1 MKGIKVY
8 KPPERAAPVA
18 RFIDSLD
25 AKQREKVIR
34 QLVVLPNTP
43 RASLREP
50 HYKHFTLERY
60 RELYELRERGKV
72 LVRIIFAI
80 QPDGEILLLHAFV
93 KRQSRDTMQA
103 LEQALNILVR
113 LRERPEL
120 ASEYVVKEEK
130 P

>member
-8 KPPERAAPVA
+8 SLSEREAPVA

-25 AKQREKVIR
+25 ARQREKVIR
-34 QLVVLPNTP
+34 QLAVLPNTP

-72 LVRIIFAI
+72 LVRIIFTI
-80 QPDGEILLLHAFV
+80 QSDGEILLLHAFV

-103 LEQALNILVR
+103 LEQSLNILAR